1 MKCQKLQ
8 GKKGQLL
15 KVYEHPINPFV
26 KFAGTYKQVFE
37 TKWYTPQR
45 ESPKAKVSSKPK
57 TWTYLSLSSIHTL
70 DWGDKPH
77 SLPLLA
83 LQANLY
89 KIDIKNWL
97 CGGVV
102 NSLNSDKQHIFVIL
116 Q

>member
-1 MKCQKLQ
+1 MYDSPISKGVDEVPKIAGQKRPTFE
-8 GKKGQLL
+8 
-15 KVYEHPINPFV
+15 KVYEHPIYPFV

-37 TKWYTPQR
+37 TKWYT
-45 ESPKAKVSSKPK
+45 
-57 TWTYLSLSSIHTL
+57 
-70 DWGDKPH
+70 PH

-116 Q
+116 

>member
-15 KVYEHPINPFV
+15 KVYEHPIYPFV

-37 TKWYTPQR
+37 TKWYTPQKR
-45 ESPKAKVSSKPK
+45 ESQSQGIKQ
-57 TWTYLSLSSIHTL
+57 TQNLN
-70 DWGDKPH
+70 
-77 SLPLLA
+77 LPFLIFYSYPRLGGQAPFPSLLA